1 MSSSYVFRALNIDN
15 KPYYIGHTESEG
27 FYLVEKEA
35 YERALAEGHPETAPK
50 KLTDLANLM
59 SQGLH
64 EDWKQNLISERG
76 VDYQHFRP
84 VKDNKFTEHVLA
96 NRDIY
101 LNLTPELYCELTG
114 IDRKELKPEDMVPL
128 FKIEPKQRKVKKQ
141 QPDGTTKEIVEDY
154 EEVQFDL
161 IRVQFKHLTQKWK
174 DANLEAAKFAIAL
187 IKTALPQGALQGDP
201 QKVYED
207 LEKMS
212 HDVHIEWMQREAS
225 WADPRLYVPYELLGV
240 DEQNKDTDQIMTV
253 LQGLS
258 FRSNIF
264 DRNRDIVKRA
274 LKAVLEEFVDDEG
287 LKQEILEN
295 IEKTKPIAAEK
306 DAEITQR
313 TAAFKQVIKAE
324 VIRVLRGKK
333 SFTFDDLEKI
343 SAIYYN
349 EWRKQART
357 VMKLPPE
364 YDASYENHQVEDER
378 LNFKNVARL
387 EMADLVRELVEKGL
401 IPETMLAGVND
412 MENPKSEIAKR
423 IAGKN
428 EEDFANY
435 QAMIKGNVKP
445 E

>member
-1 MSSSYVFRALNIDN
+1 MSSSYVFRALNINN
-15 KPYYIGHTESEG
+15 KPYYIGHTESDG

-35 YERALAEGHPETAPK
+35 YEKALAEGHPETAPR
-50 KLTDLANLM
+50 KLTKLANLM

-64 EDWKQNLISERG
+64 EDWKQNLISEKG
-76 VDYQHFRP
+76 EDYQHFRP
-84 VKDNKFTEHVLA
+84 VKDDKFTEHVLA
-96 NRDIY
+96 HRDIY
-101 LNLTPELYCELTG
+101 LNLTPELYAKFTG
-114 IDRKELKPEDMVPL
+114 QDLETLKKEDMVPL
-128 FKIEPKQRKVKKQ
+128 FKIVPKQRKVQ
-141 QPDGTTKEIVEDY
+141 QEQPDGTKKEVIEDY

-161 IRVQFKHLTQKWK
+161 IRVQFENLTQKWK

-187 IKTALPQGALQGDP
+187 IKTSLPQGALQGDP
-201 QKVYED
+201 QKVYGD

-258 FRSNIF
+258 FKSNIF

-274 LKAVLEEFVDDEG
+274 LKSALEEFVDDDG

-295 IEKTKPIAAEK
+295 IEKTKFIAAEK

-313 TAAFKQVIKAE
+313 TAAFKEIVKQKTLKA
-324 VIRVLRGKK
+324 LQGKK
-333 SFTFDDLEKI
+333 IFTFEELEKI

-349 EWRKQART
+349 EWRVQART
-357 VMKLPPE
+357 VMKLPAE
-364 YDASYENHQVEDER
+364 YDASYENHQVEDTR

-387 EMADLVRELVEKGL
+387 EMADLVKELVKEGL
-401 IPETMLAGVND
+401 VPETMLAGVND
-412 MENPKSEIAKR
+412 MENPKSDISKR
-423 IAGKN
+423 IEKKN
-428 EEDFANY
+428 EEDLANY
-435 QAMIKGNVKP
+435 QAMVKGNVKP

>member
-1 MSSSYVFRALNIDN
+1 
-15 KPYYIGHTESEG
+15 
-27 FYLVEKEA
+27 
-35 YERALAEGHPETAPK
+35 
-50 KLTDLANLM
+50 
-59 SQGLH
+59 
-64 EDWKQNLISERG
+64 
-76 VDYQHFRP
+76 
-84 VKDNKFTEHVLA
+84 
-96 NRDIY
+96 
-101 LNLTPELYCELTG
+101 
-114 IDRKELKPEDMVPL
+114 
-128 FKIEPKQRKVKKQ
+128 
-141 QPDGTTKEIVEDY
+141 
-154 EEVQFDL
+154 
-161 IRVQFKHLTQKWK
+161 
-174 DANLEAAKFAIAL
+174 
-187 IKTALPQGALQGDP
+187 
-201 QKVYED
+201 
-207 LEKMS
+207 MS

-306 DAEITQR
+306 DAEITKR

-401 IPETMLAGVND
+401 IPETMLVGVND